1 MLNLFRA
8 QWYRL
13 VRNRAFWGL
22 LIVFGS
28 LVFLFVIQVDEQSV
42 REGVY
47 RNFPALGG
55 APEGVRMTVDVEAV
69 LGQFWVPQLLM
80 AFVGML
86 SAAFFGDDFRYAGTR
101 SLDGMP
107 GFRWRYVGSAAL
119 IIVVIAAIF
128 LAVASLVAWLALLP
142 NPVMGVWLSGG
153 RFLRWGLLLVAISLV
168 YAMAA
173 LAVVAASNRAGLGII
188 AFFLLVGV
196 LPDALLQM
204 AAGWLS
210 AFQGPIVAMISTLPS
225 TQLRQLSVEGFTPAA
240 TDMLMLLPWLVA
252 AMVGCGLVM
261 RYKRL

>member
-22 LIVFGS
+22 LAVFGV

-55 APEGVRMTVDVEAV
+55 APEGVGVTMDVEAV
-69 LGQFWVPQLLM
+69 LGQFWVPQLLL

-86 SAAFFGDDFRYAGTR
+86 SASFFGDDFRY
-101 SLDGMP
+101 
-107 GFRWRYVGSAAL
+107 VGSAVL
-119 IIVVIAAIF
+119 IIVVIALIF
-128 LAVASLVAWLALLP
+128 LAAASFVAWLALLP
-142 NPVMGVWLSGG
+142 NPVMSVGLSGG
-153 RFLRWGLLLVAISLV
+153 RFLRWGLLLVVISLV

-173 LAVVAASNRAGLGII
+173 LAVVAATNRAGLGII

-196 LPDALLQM
+196 LPDALLQL
-204 AAGWLS
+204 ASGWLS
-210 AFQGPIVAMISTLPS
+210 AFQGPIAAVVSALPS
-225 TQLRQLSVEGFTPAA
+225 AQLGQLNAEGFTPVA
-240 TDMLMLLPWLVA
+240 TDVLMLLPWLAVA
-252 AMVGCGLVM
+252 VAGCGLVM
-261 RYKRL
+261 RHKRL

>member
-22 LIVFGS
+22 LAVFGV

-55 APEGVRMTVDVEAV
+55 APEGVGVTMDVEAV
-69 LGQFWVPQLLM
+69 LGQFWVPQLLL

-86 SAAFFGDDFRYAGTR
+86 SAAFFGDDFRYAGVR
-101 SLDGMP
+101 SLDVMP
-107 GFRWRYVGSAAL
+107 EFRWRYVGSAVL
-119 IIVVIAAIF
+119 IIVVIALIF
-128 LAVASLVAWLALLP
+128 LVAASLVAWLALLP
-142 NPVMGVWLSGG
+142 NPVMSVGLSGG

-173 LAVVAASNRAGLGII
+173 LAVVAATNRAGLGII

-196 LPDALLQM
+196 LPDALLQL
-204 AAGWLS
+204 ASGWLS
-210 AFQGPIVAMISTLPS
+210 AFPS
-225 TQLRQLSVEGFTPAA
+225 AQLGQLSAEGFTPVA
-240 TDMLMLLPWLVA
+240 TDVLMLLPWLAVA
-252 AMVGCGLVM
+252 VAGCGLVM
-261 RYKRL
+261 RHKRL